1 MMRYF
6 VEVQLA
12 FAILV
17 ALHSAFVLA
26 LAGICV
32 SFEERN
38 ASRGWAKAFL
48 TDDGEEI
55 DLLLPL
61 SGRS

>member
-1 MMRYF
+1 MMLYF

-12 FAILV
+12 FAVLI
-17 ALHSAFVLA
+17 ALHSALVLA
-26 LAGICV
+26 LAGIYV
-32 SFEERN
+32 SLEERK

-48 TDDGEEI
+48 LDNYEEI
-55 DLLLPL
+55 DFLLPL